1 MPYRCLGMLV
11 EREETIIDA
20 PTTGFRLLSVSSTV
34 ISYNTFVDAMTK
46 AVAVSKNTLAIW
58 LSP

>member
-46 AVAVSKNTLAIW
+46 AVAVSKNMLAT
-58 LSP
+58 